1 MESAA
6 YVPPIGAAGAWQFD
20 NPRLATV
27 QSALGKIQRGASE
40 DDESLRTEAAR
51 QLASLFVY
59 QLLTAMRKTIP
70 ESGLWDGGRA
80 QEIYEQMLDERLS
93 DVIVSTGQ
101 FGLAETIRDELLKY
115 G

>member
-6 YVPPIGAAGAWQFD
+6 YVPPIGAPGAWQLD
-20 NPRLATV
+20 NPRLATL
-27 QSALGKIQRGASE
+27 QSTLGNVQRGASG
-40 DDESLRTEAAR
+40 DDDSSRAEAAR

-70 ESGLWDGGRA
+70 QSGLWDGGRA
-80 QEIYEQMLDERLS
+80 QEIYEQMIDERLA
-93 DVIVSTGQ
+93 DEIVSTGQ
-101 FGLAETIRDELLKY
+101 FGLAETINQELLKY

>member
-6 YVPPIGAAGAWQFD
+6 YVPPIGVAGAWQFD
-20 NPRLATV
+20 NPRLAALK
-27 QSALGKIQRGASE
+27 SALGNVQRGASG
-40 DDESLRTEAAR
+40 DDESSRTEVAR
-51 QLASLFVY
+51 QLGSLFVY

-93 DVIVSTGQ
+93 DLIVSTGQ
-101 FGLAETIRDELLKY
+101 LGLAERIRDELLKY

>member
-6 YVPPIGAAGAWQFD
+6 YVPPIGTPEAWQFD
-20 NPRLATV
+20 NPRLTKV
-27 QSALGKIQRGASE
+27 QSALGNIQRRTSRG
-40 DDESLRTEAAR
+40 DESARLEAAQ

-80 QEIYEQMLDERLS
+80 KEIYEQMIDERLA
-93 DVIVSTGQ
+93 DMIVSTGQ
-101 FGLAETIRDELLKY
+101 FGLAETIHQELLKY